1 MPYDGDRGVCYAYIG
16 GADRTPDILFAQ
28 VYSLQSIKYPTGARE
43 ELVYELN
50 TYPDTDEYGNAISS
64 YAGGLRI
71 YSIQCRDVEGTLKN
85 ERRFLYEKDGIP
97 TGYAPQVTFVDEME
111 KLICVPTLVPAC
123 VIVCIHP
130 AGGRCRCCSGSLCP
144 IS

>member
-1 MPYDGDRGVCYAYIG
+1 M
-16 GADRTPDILFAQ
+16 
-28 VYSLQSIKYPTGARE
+28 
-43 ELVYELN
+43 YELN

-97 TGYAPQVTFVDEME
+97 TGYAPQVTLSMRWRNF
-111 KLICVPTLVPAC
+111 ICVPTLVPAC
-123 VIVCIHP
+123 VTFVFIP